1 MLYRKKGS
9 WSTSSSFRKGEF
21 PMGLFS
27 KAGRLILV
35 VAACTLM
42 CAPVGGAGDQSVIRW
57 TEGMGTNLSEAEVF
71 WDFMEVGA
79 PLVLLPNRGGELDP
93 REVKYGAW
101 ERL

>member
-1 MLYRKKGS
+1 MEDLKKCVES
-9 WSTSSSFRKGEF
+9 YT
-21 PMGLFS
+21 
-27 KAGRLILV
+27 
-35 VAACTLM
+35 AAQELL
-42 CAPVGGAGDQSVIRW
+42 GGAGDQSVIRW